1 MDKVSKRQVAE
12 QSELLMAFL
21 RSLWIGLFFLA
32 GSSLAQAPASSI
44 WGKSLM
50 PQPFDANPLRPIE
63 IPSWVQDTLGCGYT
77 LSVMQSADRAKAVE
91 HGVTISELGFV
102 DPFYVYYPSR
112 LLSRRSPYV
121 AAGKLQEEIAE
132 YQRLGVRI
140 LAVYPPCLQ
149 SEVYELHPQWRRIA
163 TDTTEIPTVDLK
175 QFPHGGMLCLLGP
188 YGDFFIDV
196 LAEILEQFPVVDAFS
211 FDGLHYGGV
220 CYCQNCRDAYRRDTS
235 KEIPVADMNNPE
247 FRRYQHWADRRMEN
261 LVQRMQVR
269 LKSIK
274 PSVALVTWT
283 TNAGRFGHFLSIPR
297 NMPSRM
303 NLLLDAPDQ
312 EFWADET
319 NRGATIVPAFS
330 NAYIWA
336 TTNHRVAFSEPYILS
351 HGNPYGKDSFPAKE
365 IEYRMLLS
373 ATHGALP
380 SIAVSQPPNLQ
391 ESLYHCMDQLQERK
405 AWLIN
410 KRPEKWAAMVMSDNS
425 RNFYGRSSGLVE
437 ERYMSHVFGT
447 FRAAI
452 EEHLPITIINDWN
465 LNESDLS
472 EYELLVLPNTA
483 CLDMEQANA
492 IREFVRNGG
501 GLVAS
506 LDSSLFNEFGDARD
520 NFLLADVFGVDFQGL
535 AVEDSPISD
544 KATAQQ
550 IDSNFAISI
559 PANYWE
565 KRKGVFDF
573 KSSGDTWLDQGRMNA
588 YVGNNPVTFKGPAV
602 GVQANSTH
610 RGRTIATITPKSQA
624 GSAALPAVVTN
635 EFGKGKVVYLAGGF
649 DAAYYLYA
657 YPYERLVMKHAMQW
671 VARSRPPVEV
681 QAPHCIHATLNRQTV
696 DGADRLVLQ
705 LLNDLNT
712 TAFHALNLDDIPL
725 REETVPIHDIVV
737 KLAPRYSVRQA
748 RLQPAGVQLQVTQ
761 TEEGTRIEVPRIDL
775 HAIVE
780 IELLKP

>member
-1 MDKVSKRQVAE
+1 MV
-12 QSELLMAFL
+12 FL
-21 RSLWIGLFFLA
+21 RSLCISCLLLA
-32 GSSLAQAPASSI
+32 GYCVAQTPASSI
-44 WGKSLM
+44 WGEELM
-50 PQPFDANPLRPIE
+50 PQPFDGMPLRPIE
-63 IPSWVQDTLGCGYT
+63 IPSWVQNTLGCGYT

-91 HGVTISELGFV
+91 HGVSISEMGFV
-102 DPFYVYYPSR
+102 DPFFAYYPSR

-121 AAGKLQEEIAE
+121 PAGKLEEEIAE

-149 SEVYELHPQWRRIA
+149 SEVYELHPEWRRIA
-163 TDTTEIPTVDLK
+163 TDTTEVPTVDLK
-175 QFPHGGMLCLLGP
+175 QYPHGGMLCLLGP

-196 LAEILEQFPVVDAFS
+196 LAEILEQFPAIDAFS

-220 CYCQNCRDAYRRDTS
+220 CYCQHCRDAYRRDRS
-235 KEIPVADMNNPE
+235 KEIPAADMNDPE

-274 PSVALVTWT
+274 PTVALVTWT

-365 IEYRMLLS
+365 IEYRMLLA
-373 ATHGALP
+373 ATHGAIP

-391 ESLYHCMDQLQERK
+391 ESLYQCMDQLQQRK
-405 AWLIN
+405 PWLVN
-410 KRPEKWAAMVMSDNS
+410 KRPEKWAAIVMSDNS
-425 RNFYGRSSGLVE
+425 RNFYGRASGLVE
-437 ERYMSHVFGT
+437 ERYMSHVFGM

-465 LNESDLS
+465 LNERDLS

-483 CLDMEQANA
+483 CLDTEQASA

-535 AVEDSPISD
+535 AVEDSP
-544 KATAQQ
+544 KAAPAVAQQIAAQQ
-550 IDSNFAISI
+550 IDENFSISI

-573 KSSGDTWLDQGRMNA
+573 KPVGDTWLAQGRMKT
-588 YVGNNPVTFKGPAV
+588 YVGDNVVTFKGPAV
-602 GVQANSTH
+602 RVQPNANH
-610 RGRTIATITPKSQA
+610 RGKIAATIAARFQVPTT
-624 GSAALPAVVTN
+624 ALPAVITN
-635 EFGKGKVVYLAGGF
+635 EFGKGRVVYLAGGF
-649 DAAYYLYA
+649 DAGYYLYA
-657 YPYERLVMKHAMQW
+657 YPYERLVMKHAIQW
-671 VARSRPPVEV
+671 VARSSAPMELV
-681 QAPHCIHATLNRQTV
+681 APHCIHATLNRQTV
-696 DGADRLVLQ
+696 NGVDRLVLQ

-725 REETVPIHDIVV
+725 REETVPIHDLVV
-737 KLAPRYSVRQA
+737 KLAPRYSVQQA
-748 RLQPAGVQLQVTQ
+748 RLQPGGFPLQVET
-761 TEEGTRIEVPRIDL
+761 TFDGTRIEIPRVDL

-780 IELLKP
+780 IELSKP